1 MIWQSMSQ
9 PAWKSLGVPA
19 RIAFLALGFLTV
31 IPSPVV
37 GQSQLPPESPSVIR
51 KQVNLVLVDVAVTD
65 SKGHLISGLKESDF
79 ALLDEGV
86 EQKLTHFSQDEI
98 PLAIAL
104 VVDVSGSMR
113 PILEPVRIALLRA
126 LPTLKAED
134 RVVLFSF
141 SRNCRLEIGLTNDF
155 AAIARRIVKLQSR
168 PGTNV
173 NDALAF
179 ATRYLHGQVPSGRRV
194 IILLSDM
201 ISREGTVSGYQ
212 VERGLVHTDIG
223 LFGIRSGYVPMDL
236 RGMKFNQVDAD
247 HIARTSGGFVVDVP
261 HPKAFKAAT
270 ESLIK
275 FLKSRYT
282 LGFSPASVGKPGAF
296 REIQVRL
303 KDTRSLKELSH
314 AKLDYRLRYQVPFD
328 APAKSP

>member
-1 MIWQSMSQ
+1 MFQ
-9 PAWKSLGVPA
+9 PLWKSLGATA
-19 RIAFLALGFLTV
+19 RTAFLALACLTV
-31 IPSPVV
+31 VSSPAV

-65 SKGHLISGLKESDF
+65 SKGNLISGLKESDF
-79 ALLDEGV
+79 ELLDEGV

-113 PILEPVRIALLRA
+113 PILGPVSNALARA

-141 SRNCRLEIGLTNDF
+141 ARNCRLEIGLTNDF
-155 AAIARRIVKLQSR
+155 AAIARRIVRLQSR

-179 ATRYLHGQVPSGRRV
+179 ATKYLHEQVPSGRRV
-194 IILLSDM
+194 ILLLSDM
-201 ISREGTVSGYQ
+201 ISREGTASDYQ
-212 VERGLVHTDIG
+212 VEQELIHTDIG
-223 LFGIRSGYVPMDL
+223 LFGIRSGFVPMDL
-236 RGMKFNQVDAD
+236 RGKKFNQVDTD
-247 HIARTSGGFVVDVP
+247 HVGRASGGYVMDVP
-261 HPKAFKAAT
+261 HAKAFEAAT

-282 LGFSPASVGKPGAF
+282 LGFSPASSGKPGAF
-296 REIQVRL
+296 REIKVRL
-303 KDTRSLKELSH
+303 KDTKDQKELSR
-314 AKLDYRLRYQVPFD
+314 AKLDYRLRYQVPSD
-328 APAKSP
+328 ATVKSP

>member
-9 PAWKSLGVPA
+9 PAWKSLGAPA
-19 RIAFLALGFLTV
+19 RIAFLALGCLTV
-31 IPSPVV
+31 ISSPVV

-79 ALLDEGV
+79 ELLDEGV

-104 VVDVSGSMR
+104 VIDVSGSMR
-113 PILEPVRIALLRA
+113 PILEPVRNALVRA

-141 SRNCRLEIGLTNDF
+141 SRYCRLEIGLTNDF
-155 AAIARRIVKLQSR
+155 AAIARRIVKLHSH

-173 NDALAF
+173 DDALAF
-179 ATRYLHGQVPSGRRV
+179 ATKYLHEQVPSGRRV
-194 IILLSDM
+194 IFLLSDM
-201 ISREGTVSGYQ
+201 VSREGTVSDYQ
-212 VERGLVHTDIG
+212 VEQGLIHTDIG

-236 RGMKFNQVDAD
+236 RDKRFKQVDAD
-247 HIARTSGGFVVDVP
+247 HIAKTSGGYVMDVP
-261 HPKAFKAAT
+261 HPRAFEAAT

-282 LGFSPASVGKPGAF
+282 LGFSPASFGKPGAF
-296 REIQVRL
+296 REIKVLL
-303 KDTRSLKELSH
+303 KDTKGQKELSH
-314 AKLDYRLRYQVPFD
+314 AKLNYRLRYQVPSD

>member
-9 PAWKSLGVPA
+9 PAWKSLGAPL
-19 RIAFLALGFLTV
+19 RIAFLALACLTV
-31 IPSPVV
+31 ISSPVV
-37 GQSQLPPESPSVIR
+37 GQSQLPRESPSVIR
-51 KQVNLVLVDVAVTD
+51 RKVNLVLVDVAVTD

-79 ALLDEGV
+79 ALLDDGV
-86 EQKLTHFSQDEI
+86 EQKLSHFSQDEI

-113 PILEPVRIALLRA
+113 PILEPVRNALARA

-141 SRNCRLEIGLTNDF
+141 ARSCRLEIGLTNDF

-173 NDALAF
+173 DDALAF
-179 ATRYLHGQVPSGRRV
+179 ATKYLHEQVPSGRRV
-194 IILLSDM
+194 ILLLSDM
-201 ISREGTVSGYQ
+201 ISREGAVSDYY
-212 VERGLVHTDIG
+212 VEQGLIRTDIG
-223 LFGIRSGYVPMDL
+223 LFGIRSGYVPLDM
-236 RGMKFNQVDAD
+236 RGKQFRQVDPD
-247 HIARTSGGFVVDVP
+247 HIAKTSGGYVIDVP
-261 HPKAFKAAT
+261 HPKAFEAAT

-282 LGFSPASVGKPGAF
+282 LGFSPASIGKPGAL
-296 REIQVRL
+296 REIKVRL
-303 KDTRSLKELSH
+303 KDTKDQKELSR
-314 AKLDYRLRYQVPFD
+314 AKLDYRLRYQVPSD
-328 APAKSP
+328 TPAKSP